1 MATLLLARHGR
12 TAANASGVL
21 AGRTAVELD
30 DDGKAQAKALAARLA
45 GIPLAAFVTSP
56 LQRCLQTSAFVAAER
71 NGPEP
76 VVDERLI
83 EVGYGSWEGRELK
96 SLAKEP
102 LWKVV
107 QATPSAATFPDGE
120 SLRDVSARAVSA
132 VRSIDARVEA
142 DHGPD
147 ALWLAVSHGDV
158 IKAILADALGL
169 HLDQF
174 QRILVDPASVSV
186 IRYEPLRSFVV
197 RINDTGADLSPLVP
211 KKKRRRRRSARSEAA
226 IGGGIG
232 AAGGGAG

>member
-21 AGRTAVELD
+21 AGRTPVELD
-30 DDGKAQAKALAARLA
+30 DEGKSQAKALAARLA
-45 GIPLAAFVTSP
+45 AIPLARLVTSP
-56 LQRCLQTSAFVAAER
+56 LERCRQTSAIVAAER
-71 NGPEP
+71 SGPEP

-83 EVGYGSWEGRELK
+83 EVGYGSWEGAELK
-96 SLAKEP
+96 KLAKEP

-107 QATPSAATFPDGE
+107 QATPSAATFPGGE
-120 SLRDVSARAVSA
+120 SLREVSTRAVSA
-132 VRSIDARVEA
+132 VRAIDAEVEA
-142 DHGPD
+142 EHGPD

-174 QRILVDPASVSV
+174 QRIMVDPASVSV
-186 IRYEPLRSFVV
+186 IRYEPLRPFVV
-197 RINDTGADLSPLVP
+197 RSNDTGADLAPLVP
-211 KKKRRRRRSARSEAA
+211 RKPRRRRKRSSDAA
-226 IGGGIG
+226 VGGGTG